1 MKKEIRKL
9 LVEVEKNN
17 QLKID
22 LVKGD
27 SRLYKNGKPVVGTPE
42 AKMYFKVMYIG
53 DTLGGYADSP
63 HFAKYTEAEDWLN
76 NFGTTNPKDEYYEHY
91 KNNRDAMSIIRIHE
105 VTDVVRKSN
114 NERVAISK
122 KYYKKY

>member
-42 AKMYFKVMYIG
+42 AKMYFQVVA
-53 DTLGGYADSP
+53 TSGYSDSP
-63 HFAKYTEAEDWLN
+63 RFAKFSEAKDWLN

>member
-1 MKKEIRKL
+1 MEKYMNQETRELLAEVKK
-9 LVEVEKNN
+9 ND

-42 AKMYFKVMYIG
+42 ARMYFKVVA
-53 DTLGGYADSP
+53 TSGYSDSP

-91 KNNRDAMSIIRIHE
+91 QANRDAMSIIRIQE